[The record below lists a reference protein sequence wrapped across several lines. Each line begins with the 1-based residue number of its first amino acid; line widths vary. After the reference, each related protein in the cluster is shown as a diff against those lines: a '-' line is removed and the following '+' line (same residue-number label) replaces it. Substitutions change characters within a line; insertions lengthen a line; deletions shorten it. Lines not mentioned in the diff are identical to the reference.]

1 MSDIFEVLVQTLVL
15 LLGPEGGHR
24 RRGDGDAALLF
35 LFHPVGDSVAII
47 DVADLVDQAG
57 VEQDSL
63 GRRGLARID
72 VGANTKVTSA
82 LQWVLAQR

>member
-1 MSDIFEVLVQTLVL
+1 MSDTFEVLVQTLVL

-35 LFHPVGDSVAII
+35 LFHPVGNGVAVIN
-47 DVADLVDQAG
+47 VADLVDQAG
-57 VEQDSL
+57 VEQDTL

-72 VGANTKVTSA
+72 VGADTKVAGA
-82 LQWVLAQR
+82 LQWILAQR